1 LALLR
6 RRAACVDG
14 LWLQPPGP
22 GARHEHRR
30 QPIRNGA
37 AGVVLT
43 ALRRLRDEFAST
55 VVVIT
60 HSPRVA
66 EAADRM
72 TEIRDGVAT

>member
-1 LALLR
+1 
-6 RRAACVDG
+6 
-14 LWLQPPGP
+14 
-22 GARHEHRR
+22 
-30 QPIRNGA
+30 
-37 AGVVLT
+37 VLT